1 MLERAC
7 SRMTCRA
14 LPCVFVAEVDRVL
27 ELTIRRRYRFSAERL
42 IDRGV
47 AHSAVIPNDAAVIAR
62 MLAVVTPKTA
72 LGVIVAYV
80 VRMRLPVG
88 LHLGEEVRLIKLLH
102 LGDGVGDTGRLR

>member
-1 MLERAC
+1 MLECPRSLVTSC
-7 SRMTCRA
+7 A
-14 LPCVFVAEVDRVL
+14 LPCVLVAEVDRVL

-88 LHLGEEVRLIKLLH
+88 LHLGEEIGLINSLELCDR
-102 LGDGVGDTGRLR
+102 GADGLDL